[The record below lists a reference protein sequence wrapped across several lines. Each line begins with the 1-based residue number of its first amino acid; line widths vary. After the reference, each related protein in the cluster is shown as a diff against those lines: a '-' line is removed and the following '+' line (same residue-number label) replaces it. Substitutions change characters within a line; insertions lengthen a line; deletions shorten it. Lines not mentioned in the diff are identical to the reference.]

1 MIIKTYKEL
10 KEYVKDSNI
19 TVSTYSEDSIIVF
32 INNKKYTLP
41 MEVNNGKNN

>member
-10 KEYVKDSNI
+10 KEHFKDTNI

-41 MEVNNGKNN
+41 MEVKSNG

>member
-10 KEYVKDSNI
+10 KEYFKDTDN

-41 MEVNNGKNN
+41 MEVNND

>member
-1 MIIKTYKEL
+1 MTIKTYKEL
-10 KEYVKDSNI
+10 KEYLKDTNT

-41 MEVNNGKNN
+41 MEVKSND

>member
-1 MIIKTYKEL
+1 MTIKTYQEL
-10 KEYVKDSNI
+10 KEHFKDTNT

-41 MEVNNGKNN
+41 MEVKNND